1 MRLTLRTLLA
11 YLDDFLE
18 PEDTEDIAKKIEE
31 SEFATQLVH
40 RTRDCMRRLR
50 LGVPPVIGR
59 GLASDPNT
67 VAEYLDNTLAG
78 ERVPEFE
85 KICLESD
92 VHLAEVASCHQILTL
107 VLGGSVEIAPSMR
120 ERMYA
125 LASHVDA
132 PPVQSDA
139 VRPVQAALATPSAQ
153 TPSRRA
159 KLEVPEYLRE
169 PRSRFWPLAA
179 TVLVAAFLTFAA
191 LAVLNP
197 GDWRERLF
205 ALVNEPSEPAA
216 ENATTEE
223 RQPSDATADDATS
236 GDATAGDR
244 EAERALSRGAS
255 DEQPAAGPDKAAPDK
270 AAPGKAAPG
279 KAGPDES
286 LVLPAEQGEDP
297 DAPPAPGP
305 DDTLRAKPADAADD
319 VPAVAPDSDMPEPDD
334 RGRAAGL
341 PAETPDE
348 AAPVPLPDTD
358 LAPADATAKSA
369 PGRAETGTESFGRY
383 TSKHEVL
390 LRFDADTGDWKR
402 LPAMSP
408 LVKGDRLLSLPS
420 FRPTITLGSNITVQ
434 PDGAALIELVGWTD
448 QGVPIVD
455 FVYGR
460 FLMMTVG
467 RAGNNL
473 QLKFDEG
480 NVQLTFVDAES
491 TAALETRRV
500 LPPGKDPMADPAP
513 LVVDLY
519 ASSGLLR
526 VRQGES
532 TSELQSPARKTLFG
546 SSGDSAGGEFPKWV
560 TSEALRDVDRRAAA
574 TTEPLLPADDRPLG
588 LKLRELASDRRREVR
603 SLAIRSAFYLDNFE
617 PCVLALNDKDEKN
630 LWTGPDAPYIQELR
644 AAVAR
649 SPETAAKVRATL
661 EKKRAADA
669 PALYRML
676 WGYSADDLLEGA
688 DRDLVEALDKDSLD
702 LQVLAFW
709 NLQNVTGLPN
719 FGYHPG
725 ETAAKRRQAVKAWQ
739 TKLREGKIVPKA
751 ALAPPSRSKAGGKA
765 ADRSGS

>member
-18 PEDTEDIAKKIEE
+18 PEDSEDIAKKIEE

-59 GLASDPNT
+59 GSASDPNS

-78 ERVPEFE
+78 DRVPEFE

-92 VHLAEVASCHQILTL
+92 VHLGEVASCHQILTL
-107 VLGGSVEIAPSMR
+107 VLGGAVEIPPHAR

-139 VRPVQAALATPSAQ
+139 VRPVMATVVPSPPAQ
-153 TPSRRA
+153 PARRA
-159 KLEVPEYLRE
+159 RPEVPDYLRE
-169 PRSRFWPLAA
+169 PRSRLWPVAA
-179 TVLVAAFLTFAA
+179 TALVAAFLTFVA
-191 LAVLNP
+191 LLVLNP
-197 GDWRERLF
+197 GDWRDRLLALANTPAELTEEHAIPDETEQPATPVEEAAAIAPAER
-205 ALVNEPSEPAA
+205 EPAPAATTDEATPGEPAA
-216 ENATTEE
+216 
-223 RQPSDATADDATS
+223 DAVPDDN
-236 GDATAGDR
+236 
-244 EAERALSRGAS
+244 L
-255 DEQPAAGPDKAAPDK
+255 AAP
-270 AAPGKAAPG
+270 P
-279 KAGPDES
+279 ERR
-286 LVLPAEQGEDP
+286 EDP
-297 DAPPAPGP
+297 DAPPAPNP
-305 DDTLRAKPADAADD
+305 EDALRARPTDAAGD
-319 VPAVAPDSDMPEPDD
+319 VPVAAPDADMPEPND
-334 RGRAAGL
+334 RGRPTPRDAARPVEAPDEPAPL
-341 PAETPDE
+341 PLKEGEQVAPDAAAET
-348 AAPVPLPDTD
+348 
-358 LAPADATAKSA
+358 APARDAE
-369 PGRAETGTESFGRY
+369 PESFGRY

-402 LPAMSP
+402 LPAMAP
-408 LVKGDRLLSLPS
+408 LAKGDRLLSLPS

-434 PDGAALIELVGWTD
+434 PDGAALMELVGWTE

-467 RAGNNL
+467 RAGNSL
-473 QLKFDEG
+473 QMKFDDD

-491 TAALETRRV
+491 TAALESRRV
-500 LPPGKDPMADPAP
+500 LPPGKDPMAASAP
-513 LVVDLY
+513 LMVELY

-532 TSELQSPARKTLFG
+532 TSELQAPARKALFG
-546 SSGDSAGGEFPKWV
+546 SAGEAAGGEFPKWV
-560 TSEALRDVDRRAAA
+560 TAEALSDVDRRAAA

-603 SLAIRSAFYLDNFE
+603 SLAIRSACYLDNFE
-617 PCVLALNDKDEKN
+617 PVVLALNDKDEKN

-644 AAVAR
+644 AAIAR

-661 EKKRAADA
+661 EKKRATDA

-676 WGYSADDLLEGA
+676 WGYSGDDLVGGA
-688 DRDLVEALDKDSLD
+688 DRDLVEALDKDALD
-702 LQVLAFW
+702 MQVLAFW

-751 ALAPPSRSKAGGKA
+751 AAAPTNRSKAIGKA
-765 ADRSGS
+765 AERSGS